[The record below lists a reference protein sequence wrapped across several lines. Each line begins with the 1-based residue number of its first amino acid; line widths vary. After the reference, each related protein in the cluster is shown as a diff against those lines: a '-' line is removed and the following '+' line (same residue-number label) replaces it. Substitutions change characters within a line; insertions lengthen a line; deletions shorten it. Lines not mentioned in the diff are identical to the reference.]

1 MSDTSIIRDG
11 QNAQE
16 SPGEGGGDEN
26 VSTRTSGCD
35 CSQKSSC
42 VFFFGGEGILLFKKM
57 AGLLPESRTN
67 LVHSQ
72 QEL

>member
-11 QNAQE
+11 QKAQE
-16 SPGEGGGDEN
+16 SPGEGGNEN

-42 VFFFGGEGILLFKKM
+42 VFWGGILLFKKM

-67 LVHSQ
+67 LVLGQ